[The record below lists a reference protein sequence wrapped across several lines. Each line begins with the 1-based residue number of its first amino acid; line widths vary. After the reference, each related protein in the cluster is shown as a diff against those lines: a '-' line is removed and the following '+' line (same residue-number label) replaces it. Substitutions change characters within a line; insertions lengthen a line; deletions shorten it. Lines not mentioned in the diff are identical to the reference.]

1 MAAFLLGKYYGP
13 AAVLSTLHVVPV
25 VPVVL
30 RIKYSCPF
38 TDEEIERLSH
48 SFKATQSVGI

>member
-13 AAVLSTLHVVPV
+13 AAVLSTLHV